1 MPYHNPNQNTVTV
14 TPSTTST
21 SATITATTTTTT
33 ATAPTTS
40 KPCSLTDMDFI
51 AGFTVAPIYVL
62 LQQQSIPV
70 PGSGGITT
78 FLGNMWNNYLNQGC
92 SWWTNRVNHWQSQL
106 PSITNPYHFQLKTA
120 KIAFGQQMHTTCNCS
135 GTVPITPINPGSY
148 TINIIPINGILD
160 SASSF
165 PPTSKYKFTITPD
178 PEKAIQAAQYSVQ
191 EMLLSY
197 EGDTNSHTKWPSRFQ
212 YTAVEKEDSIFYK
225 IVLTDSTNPRND
237 LNWDINDFPENEVY
251 IWVYFGKNETTP
263 IQSSTKLS
271 ATIKMNYDPTL
282 ITVSSETDKSKKGVV
297 NLENVKTN
305 TIKSFN
311 I

>member
-1 MPYHNPNQNTVTV
+1 MSYHNPNKNVVTA

-21 SATITATTTTTT
+21 SATITTAATT
-33 ATAPTTS
+33 AIPTTS
-40 KPCSLTDMDFI
+40 TPCTLTDMNFI
-51 AGFTVAPIYVL
+51 AGFTVTPVYVL
-62 LQQQSIPV
+62 LQQQSISV
-70 PGSGGITT
+70 PGSGLST
-78 FLGNMWNNYLNQGC
+78 FLNYMWNSYINQGC

-106 PSITNPYHFQLKTA
+106 SSITNPYHFQLKTA
-120 KIAFGQQMHTTCNCS
+120 KIAFGQQMHTKCNCS
-135 GTVPITPINPGSY
+135 GVVPVISINPNSY

-160 SASSF
+160 NTSSF

-178 PEKAIQAAQYSVQ
+178 LGKTIQAAQYSAE

-197 EGDTNSHTKWPSRFQ
+197 EGDTNSHTKWASRFQ

-263 IQSSTKLS
+263 IRSSTKLS
-271 ATIKMNYDPTL
+271 ATINVNYDPTT
-282 ITVSSETDKSKKGVV
+282 ITASSETDKSKKGVV
-297 NLENVKTN
+297 NTENVKIS

>member
-1 MPYHNPNQNTVTV
+1 MPYHNPNQNVVTA

-21 SATITATTTTTT
+21 SATIAADTTTTTT
-33 ATAPTTS
+33 PTIS
-40 KPCSLTDMDFI
+40 KPCTLTDMNFI
-51 AGFTVAPIYVL
+51 AGFTVTPVYVL

-70 PGSGGITT
+70 PGSGGLST
-78 FLGNMWNNYLNQGC
+78 FLGNMWNHYLNQGC

-120 KIAFGQQMHTTCNCS
+120 KIAFGQQMHTKCNCS
-135 GTVPITPINPGSY
+135 GIVPVISINPNIY
-148 TINIIPINGILD
+148 TVNIIPINGILD

-237 LNWDINDFPENEVY
+237 LDWDINDFPENEVY

-263 IQSSTKLS
+263 IRSSTKLS
-271 ATIKMNYDPTL
+271 ATINVNYDPTT
-282 ITVSSETDKSKKGVV
+282 ITASSEIDKSKKGVASP
-297 NLENVKTN
+297 EKVKIN
-305 TIKSFN
+305 TITSFK